1 MCRHGAIRSVA
12 GMTTSSKEPAPVRTA
27 ESADRPQ
34 RIHGLDALRGGALL
48 LGIVLHACVP
58 FIATQPWFFHDRYTS
73 VGLAETNF
81 VIHSFRMVLF
91 MTLAGYFGALM
102 LDRRGAQRYVGDR
115 AKRVLLPMFAFWPVA
130 VFPLGLLTLMFA
142 STHPGTA
149 QPEVTDP
156 LVMFGPGQLWF
167 LLVLMECIVI
177 TVAVRALLI
186 RFIGRERTS
195 ALSER
200 MATLFSS
207 RAGVLVASVPY
218 TVVVLIQGEPM
229 SGIIEPATIVPE
241 VAPLVGYLGAFTVG
255 WALRRRSD
263 ALAGISRDWAAY
275 LTVGAISLSIMLI
288 AQGQVP
294 LPMGAVL
301 VALGGWCVT
310 YGLVGVCVR
319 FLARPRPAIRYLA
332 DASYWMYLM
341 HLPIVVAIGM
351 SLADLSLP
359 VAVKLSITLI
369 GSSAML
375 LLTYQ
380 LAVRCTPLGAWLN
393 GHRHPWK
400 SAERGE

>member
-1 MCRHGAIRSVA
+1 M
-12 GMTTSSKEPAPVRTA
+12 
-27 ESADRPQ
+27 
-34 RIHGLDALRGGALL
+34 L
-48 LGIVLHACVP
+48 LGIVLHAFVP
-58 FIATQPWFFHDRYTS
+58 FIATQPWFFHDRYES

-91 MTLAGYFGALM
+91 MLLAGYFGALM
-102 LDRRGAQRYVGDR
+102 LDRRGPLRYVGDR
-115 AKRVLLPMFAFWPVA
+115 AKRVLLPVIAFWPVA
-130 VFPLGLLTLMFA
+130 VFPLGLLALMFA
-142 STHPGTA
+142 STHPGA
-149 QPEVTDP
+149 SQPEVTDP

-167 LLVLMECIVI
+167 LLVLMECVVI

-195 ALSER
+195 AFSER

-218 TVVVLIQGEPM
+218 VVAVLIQGKPM
-229 SGIIEPATIVPE
+229 SGIIEPATVIPE
-241 VAPLVGYLGAFTVG
+241 VAPLVGYLGAFSVG
-255 WALRRRSD
+255 WALCRRSD
-263 ALAGISRDWAAY
+263 ALTRISRDWAVY
-275 LTVGAISLSIMLI
+275 LIVGAIGLSIMLI

-294 LPMGAVL
+294 LPVGAAL

-319 FLARPRPAIRYLA
+319 FLTRPRPAIRYLA

-351 SLADLSLP
+351 SLAELSLP

-369 GSSAML
+369 ASSAML

-380 LAVRCTPLGAWLN
+380 LVVRRTPIGAWLN
-393 GHRHPWK
+393 GHKHPWK
-400 SAERGE
+400 NAERGA

>member
-1 MCRHGAIRSVA
+1 
-12 GMTTSSKEPAPVRTA
+12 
-27 ESADRPQ
+27 
-34 RIHGLDALRGGALL
+34 LL

-58 FIATQPWFFHDRYTS
+58 FIATQPWFFHDRYES

-91 MTLAGYFGALM
+91 MMLAGYFGALM

-115 AKRVLLPMFAFWPVA
+115 AKRVLLPMIAFWPVA
-130 VFPLGLLTLMFA
+130 VFPLGLLALMFA
-142 STHPGTA
+142 STHPGTS

-156 LVMFGPGQLWF
+156 LVMFSPGQLWF

-186 RFIGRERTS
+186 QFIGKERTS
-195 ALSER
+195 ALSEH

-218 TVVVLIQGEPM
+218 IVAVLIQGEPM
-229 SGIIEPATIVPE
+229 SGITEPATIIPE
-241 VAPLVGYLGAFTVG
+241 VAPLVGYLGAFSVG
-255 WALRRRSD
+255 WVLRRRSD
-263 ALAGISRDWAAY
+263 ALARISKDWATY
-275 LTVGAISLSIMLI
+275 LIVGVISLSITLI
-288 AQGQVP
+288 TQGQAP
-294 LPMGAVL
+294 LPIGAAL

-310 YGLVGVCVR
+310 YGLVGVCMR
-319 FLARPRPAIRYLA
+319 FLTRPRPAIRYLA

-341 HLPIVVAIGM
+341 HLPIVVAIGI

-359 VAVKLSITLI
+359 VVVKLLLTLI
-369 GSSAML
+369 ASSAIL

-380 LAVRCTPLGAWLN
+380 LVIRCTPLGTWLN
-393 GHRHPWK
+393 GRKHAWK
-400 SAERGE
+400 KGRQRA

>member
-1 MCRHGAIRSVA
+1 
-12 GMTTSSKEPAPVRTA
+12 MTTSSTEPAPARTA
-27 ESADRPQ
+27 EPADRPQ

-48 LGIVLHACVP
+48 LGIVLHAFVP
-58 FIATQPWFFHDRYTS
+58 FIATQPWFFHDRYES
-73 VGLAETNF
+73 MGLAETNF

-91 MTLAGYFGALM
+91 MMLAGYFGALM

-115 AKRVLLPMFAFWPVA
+115 AKRVLLPMIAFWPVA

-142 STHPGTA
+142 STHPGTS

-156 LVMFGPGQLWF
+156 LVMFSPGQLWF

-177 TVAVRALLI
+177 AVAVRALLI
-186 RFIGRERTS
+186 RFIGKERTS
-195 ALSER
+195 AFSEH

-218 TVVVLIQGEPM
+218 IVAVLIQGEPM
-229 SGIIEPATIVPE
+229 SGIIEPVTIIPE
-241 VAPLVGYLGAFTVG
+241 VAPLVGYLGAFSVG

-263 ALAGISRDWAAY
+263 ALARISKDWVAY
-275 LTVGAISLSIMLI
+275 LIVGAISLSIMLI
-288 AQGQVP
+288 AQGQIP
-294 LPMGAVL
+294 LPIGAAL

-310 YGLVGVCVR
+310 YGLVGVCMR
-319 FLARPRPAIRYLA
+319 FLTRPRPAIRYLA

-341 HLPIVVAIGM
+341 HLPIVVAIGI

-359 VAVKLSITLI
+359 VVVKLSITLI
-369 GSSAML
+369 ASSAIL

-380 LAVRCTPLGAWLN
+380 LVVRCTPIGTWLN
-393 GHRHPWK
+393 GRKHPWK
-400 SAERGE
+400 KAKRGA

>member
-1 MCRHGAIRSVA
+1 
-12 GMTTSSKEPAPVRTA
+12 MTTPSTEPTPARTTEPAG
-27 ESADRPQ
+27 RPQ
-34 RIHGLDALRGGALL
+34 RIHGLDALRCGALL
-48 LGIVLHACVP
+48 LGIVLHAFVP
-58 FIATQPWFFHDRYTS
+58 FIAAQPWFFHDRYGS

-81 VIHSFRMVLF
+81 VIHSFRMMLF

-102 LDRRGAQRYVGDR
+102 LDRRGAQRYVRDR
-115 AKRVLLPMFAFWPVA
+115 AKRVLLPMIAFWPVA
-130 VFPLGLLTLMFA
+130 VFPLGLLALMFA
-142 STHPGTA
+142 STHPGA
-149 QPEVTDP
+149 SQPEVTDP

-195 ALSER
+195 AFSER

-218 TVVVLIQGEPM
+218 IVAVVIQGKPM
-229 SGIIEPATIVPE
+229 SGIIEPATIIPE
-241 VAPLVGYLGAFTVG
+241 AAPLAGYLGAFSVG
-255 WALRRRSD
+255 WALRRGSG
-263 ALAGISRDWAAY
+263 ALAGIGKDWAAY
-275 LTVGAISLSIMLI
+275 LVVGAISLSIMLI

-294 LPMGAVL
+294 LPIGAAL

-310 YGLVGVCVR
+310 YGLVGVCMR
-319 FLARPRPAIRYLA
+319 FLTRPRPAIRYLA

-351 SLADLSLP
+351 SLADLALP
-359 VAVKLSITLI
+359 VAVKLLITLVA
-369 GSSAML
+369 SSATL

-380 LAVRCTPLGAWLN
+380 LLVRRTPIGAWLN
-393 GHRHPWK
+393 GREHRWRN
-400 SAERGE
+400 AERRVP